1 MRSDCD
7 QHPTKMM
14 LACREVWILSD
25 ALNLGSWKIIYIYS
39 KELRQNGL
47 GFVSI
52 INRFMMAAYKI
63 SMLLSNN
70 SLWMMDF
77 VFYQLVTF

>member
-1 MRSDCD
+1 MY
-7 QHPTKMM
+7 T
-14 LACREVWILSD
+14 
-25 ALNLGSWKIIYIYS
+25 

-70 SLWMMDF
+70 SLRMMDF
-77 VFYQLVTF
+77 VFYQLVTS